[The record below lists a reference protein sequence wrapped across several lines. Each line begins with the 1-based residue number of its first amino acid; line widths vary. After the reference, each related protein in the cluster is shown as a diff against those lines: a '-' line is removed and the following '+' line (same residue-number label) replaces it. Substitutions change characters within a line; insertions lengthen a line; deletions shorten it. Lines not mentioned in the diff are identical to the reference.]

1 MSIINMVKT
10 MKEIHCKDVILIKNG
25 KFYNAYGKDTYIISY
40 LFGYKLKKVENVMMC
55 GFPLSSIHKVM
66 AKLEERKINY
76 LIVDRRN
83 NYEVDE
89 RLDNKNLNNYTK
101 YFEKAKKYIS
111 YKTRIDNI
119 NNFLLENID
128 KEDFKDIIRKTKNI
142 IKSKIKIIIAETL

>member
-89 RLDNKNLNNYTK
+89 ISDNKNLNNYIK
-101 YFEKAKKYIS
+101 YFEKAKRYIN
-111 YKTRIDNI
+111 YKDRIDNI
-119 NNFLLENID
+119 NDFMLKNID
-128 KEDFKDIIRKTKNI
+128 KNDFKNI
-142 IKSKIKIIIAETL
+142 IPKMEDVINERRKISSN